1 MLARNTLLA
10 IGVLAVAMGAL
21 LAFVWIRQMNE
32 VAPGPVVARTVAV
45 LVASR
50 QIEVGTLLR
59 VQDLTW
65 IDVAP
70 GDAPASG
77 FVRGTASEA
86 DFAGAVTSRPLAE
99 HQPLTTADFVKPGD
113 RGFLVATLAPGD
125 RAISIPVDEVQSDSG
140 LMLPDDRVDVV
151 LTQNFTAA
159 GDPGRRSVGETVLQN
174 LRIIAVD
181 QALASNP
188 GPDDA
193 KVGAAAGE
201 PKMPKTI
208 TLEATEPQAQIIMV
222 ADQLGKLQLTL
233 RGRAPSGPM
242 DEPADPAAPT
252 WAADVSPA
260 LERLGIA
267 APAGNGAPRAIEV
280 IHGSKIE
287 RRCASAD
294 GLAAC

>member
-10 IGVLAVAMGAL
+10 IGILAVVLGAV
-21 LAFVWIRQMNE
+21 LAFVWTRQTNA
-32 VAPGPVVARTVAV
+32 VAQGPVVVPTVAV
-45 LVASR
+45 LVTSR
-50 QIEVGTLLR
+50 QIPVGTLLR

-65 IDVAP
+65 NEVTP
-70 GDAPASG
+70 GTANAG
-77 FVRGTASEA
+77 FTRGTATEA

-125 RAISIPVDEVQSDSG
+125 RAISIAVDAVQSESG
-140 LMLPDDRVDVV
+140 LMLPGDRVDLV
-151 LTQNFTAA
+151 LTQDFTTT
-159 GDPGRRSVGETVLQN
+159 GNPGRRSVGETVLQN

-188 GPDDA
+188 APDDT

-201 PKMPKTI
+201 PKLPKTI
-208 TLEATEPQAQIIMV
+208 TLEATEPQAQMILV

-233 RGRAPSGPM
+233 RGRPPPGPS
-242 DEPADPAAPT
+242 DEAADPIAPT

-260 LERLGIA
+260 LERLGTA
-267 APAGNGAPRAIEV
+267 TPSANGASRAIEV

-287 RRCASAD
+287 RRCVSGS